1 MEKTNITKHIGNK
14 FQEYRLKNNLTQN
27 QVAEIT
33 GLEPR
38 HISQI
43 ERGLSKGSID
53 TLLKLC
59 NAYKITPDI
68 ILYDLLDED
77 LKKMYQYTQKI
88 SKNWIKKI
96 KKVYYILLIIFFQ
109 DKTQELRFCMPC
121 KPLQN
126 LFSAI
131 FILYRKLSHYD
142 NFPKI

>member
-43 ERGLSKGSID
+43 ERWLSKGSID

-77 LKKMYQYTQKI
+77 LKKDVSIYAENFKKLNQKD
-88 SKNWIKKI
+88 KKS
-96 KKVYYILLIIFFQ
+96 ILH
-109 DKTQELRFCMPC
+109 
-121 KPLQN
+121 
-126 LFSAI
+126 
-131 FILYRKLSHYD
+131 FIDYFLSR
-142 NFPKI
+142 

>member
-1 MEKTNITKHIGNK
+1 MEKSNITKHIGDK

-27 QVAEIT
+27 QVADLT

-68 ILYDLLDED
+68 ILYDLLDDE
-77 LKKMYQYTQKI
+77 I
-88 SKNWIKKI
+88 KNSVSIYDENFK
-96 KKVYYILLIIFFQ
+96 
-109 DKTQELRFCMPC
+109 
-121 KPLQN
+121 
-126 LFSAI
+126 
-131 FILYRKLSHYD
+131 KLSKRDKESILHLINY
-142 NFPKI
+142 FLSK

>member
-1 MEKTNITKHIGNK
+1 MEKSDINKHIGKK

-33 GLEPR
+33 RLEPR

-68 ILYDLLDED
+68 VLYDLLDEN
-77 LKKMYQYTQKI
+77 LKNDVSIYEEKF
-88 SKNWIKKI
+88 KKLT
-96 KKVYYILLIIFFQ
+96 KKDKESILH
-109 DKTQELRFCMPC
+109 
-121 KPLQN
+121 
-126 LFSAI
+126 
-131 FILYRKLSHYD
+131 FIDYFLS
-142 NFPKI
+142 N

>member
-1 MEKTNITKHIGNK
+1 MEKSNINKHIRDK

-27 QVAEIT
+27 QVSELN

-68 ILYDLLDED
+68 VLYDLLDED
-77 LKKMYQYTQKI
+77 LKNNVSIYEEKFK
-88 SKNWIKKI
+88 
-96 KKVYYILLIIFFQ
+96 
-109 DKTQELRFCMPC
+109 
-121 KPLQN
+121 
-126 LFSAI
+126 
-131 FILYRKLSHYD
+131 KLSQRDKESILHLIEYFLS
-142 NFPKI
+142 NHN

>member
-14 FQEYRLKNNLTQN
+14 FQEYRLKKNLTQN

-77 LKKMYQYTQKI
+77 LKKDVSIYAENFKKLNQKD
-88 SKNWIKKI
+88 KKS
-96 KKVYYILLIIFFQ
+96 ILH
-109 DKTQELRFCMPC
+109 
-121 KPLQN
+121 
-126 LFSAI
+126 
-131 FILYRKLSHYD
+131 FIDYFLSR
-142 NFPKI
+142 